1 MDAPGTPPFRR
12 RSTPEACSRRGALAR
27 RARRAY
33 DLSVVQPVNPE
44 TYADY
49 LAAERNSELRHE
61 YLRGSITAM
70 AGGTPEHA
78 ALALAVGAE
87 LRAVL
92 RGKPCRVY
100 GPDLRIRI
108 DPTDLSTYPDATV
121 VCGPPQFSVMDPHAI
136 VNPTLIVEVLS
147 DSTEAYDR
155 GQKFSHYRRLDSLK
169 EFLLV
174 SQREARLELFR
185 RADDGSWRLT
195 EAGQGESLTID
206 SLNVTLSTDDV
217 YNAPH
222 IPRNMA

>member
-1 MDAPGTPPFRR
+1 MLDAPEGP
-12 RSTPEACSRRGALAR
+12 ASRRDLAHEARGAYHR
-27 RARRAY
+27 P
-33 DLSVVQPVNPE
+33 VVQPVNPQI
-44 TYADY
+44 YANY
-49 LAAERNSELRHE
+49 LAAERSSELRHE
-61 YLRGSITAM
+61 YLRGAITAM

-87 LRAVL
+87 LRALL

-108 DPTDLSTYPDATV
+108 DATDLSTYPDATV
-121 VCGPPQFSVMDPHAI
+121 VCGPPHFSVLDPHAI

-155 GQKFSHYRRLDSLK
+155 GQKFAHYRRLDSLK

-174 SQREARLELFR
+174 SQRETRLELFR
-185 RADDGSWRLT
+185 RAGDGSWRLM

-206 SLNVTLSTDDV
+206 SLNVTLRTDDV
-217 YNAPH
+217 YSDPH
-222 IPRNMA
+222 TP